1 MQKAVKALK
10 SKIKG
15 KLGMQKTATDL
26 YNEYMAGKLG
36 KVAAFQLVSKTIP
49 AANDSWTKTEAKVLE
64 SDKIA
69 VLRLSRRSEN
79 LFEIAYFDEVKKA
92 QSAII
97 VPKDFLFKMPTKAA
111 EKKILKAYHK
121 TALVNLWK
129 NAPYYGGKVGSDPEI
144 FAADENG
151 EVIPAFNFLGS
162 KEKPTVAPS
171 RSYGGNACY
180 WDGFQ
185 AEFTTQAMDCL
196 GWHMDSIQCG
206 LEGVYLAMKKHNPK
220 AKLTAKTVMDIKP
233 ELIEK
238 SAPEHVQF
246 GCMPSFNIYGLKGLG
261 LPGNQVFNRAAGG
274 HIHLGCG
281 KLDKATL
288 ERVIKSMDAVLGVA
302 GVSLFAKYD
311 DPRRREMYGLAGE
324 YRLPPHGLE
333 YRVLSNAWLFHPL
346 MANIVFDLARGA
358 FALGQY
364 DFFQF
369 WEATEKETI
378 KAINECDVKLARKI
392 LLRNKDLLKEV
403 IGIKYGGNREK
414 IDFVYEIIMN
424 GAESV
429 VQDMNDIEKN
439 WNLGGEWRTHSDGPG
454 KNVEKSMPIVSMK
467 KKV

>member
-10 SKIKG
+10 T
-15 KLGMQKTATDL
+15 KLGMQKTANDL
-26 YNEYMAGKLG
+26 YTEFMSGKFG
-36 KVAAFQLVSKTIP
+36 KVKALQLVSKTIP
-49 AANDSWTKTEAKVLE
+49 AVNDSWTKVEAKVLE

-69 VLRLSRRSEN
+69 IVRLSRRSN
-79 LFEIAYFDEVKKA
+79 DLFEVAYFDEVKKA
-92 QSAII
+92 QTAII
-97 VPKDFLFKMPTKAA
+97 VPKDFLFKTPTKAT
-111 EKKILKAYHK
+111 EKKILKNYFKASLKDLYR
-121 TALVNLWK
+121 TAFFQ
-129 NAPYYGGKVGSDPEI
+129 GKVGSDPEI
-144 FAADENG
+144 FAEDENG
-151 EVIPAFNFLGS
+151 EVLPAFNFLGS
-162 KEKPTVAPS
+162 KEKPTLAPE
-171 RSYGGNACY
+171 RTYGSNACY

-185 AEFTTQAMDCL
+185 AEFTTHAESCL

-206 LEGVYLAMKKHNPK
+206 LEGIYNAMKKHNPK

-246 GCMPSFNIYGLKGLG
+246 GCMPSFNIYGLKGLA

-281 KLDKATL
+281 ELDKETL
-288 ERVIKSMDAVLGVA
+288 ERVVKSMDAILGVA

-358 FALGQY
+358 FALGQF
-364 DFFQF
+364 DLFQF
-369 WEATEKETI
+369 WEASEKETI

-392 LLRNKDLLKEV
+392 LLRNKKLFKEV
-403 IGIKYGGNREK
+403 IGIKYTGDWEK
-414 IDFVYEIIMN
+414 IDFVYNVIMN

-429 VQDMNDIEKN
+429 VKDMTNIEKN
-439 WNLGGEWRTHSDGPG
+439 WNLGGVWKTHSDGPG
-454 KNVEKSMPIVSMK
+454 KNVLTSLPIIEKK
-467 KKV
+467 EKV